1 MNILAVNAGSSS
13 FKFKLFNTAAETVL
27 AQGAV
32 ERIGGNASPFRY
44 EADERSAEGA
54 LKAPDHLT
62 AVRHAIDFLKKTRSL
77 RLDGVGFKTVFA
89 EGFTRSAL
97 IDEHVVAGLEA
108 YIPVMPLHNPAYL
121 ACIRTFQSLTP
132 DVPLAA
138 VFETAFHETLPPHA
152 RELGL
157 PRAWTETYR
166 LRRYGFHGASHRWVS
181 ERAPQIVKEHGQKID
196 REPLR
201 LISCHLGGS
210 SSLCAVLGGKSID
223 VTMSFSAQSGVLQG
237 SRCGDLDPFILIYLM
252 SVHGMSVEEISRELM
267 TNAGLAGVSG
277 IPGGDLRDLLDAAEK
292 GDDNAALALDAFHYG
307 VKKAVGAYAAA
318 LGGVDIL
325 AFTGGIGERS
335 VATRHAVC
343 AGMERLGLKLDEA
356 RNETLQGEAVL
367 SSNDSEAAIVTVSAN
382 EEYIVAR
389 ETARLIQEKGGR

>member
-13 FKFKLFNTAAETVL
+13 FKFKLFNAAAETVL

-32 ERIGGNASPFRY
+32 ERIGGNASAFQY
-44 EADERSAEGA
+44 RSGETRAEGA
-54 LKAPDHLT
+54 LKAPDHLP
-62 AVRHAIDFLKKTRSL
+62 AVRHAIDFLKTARAP

-89 EGFTRSAL
+89 KGFTRSTL
-97 IDEHVVAGLEA
+97 IDEHVIAGLEA

-121 ACIRTFQSLTP
+121 ACIRTFQSLAP

-138 VFETAFHETLPPHA
+138 VFETAFHETIPPHA

-157 PRAWTETYR
+157 PRAWTEKHG

-181 ERAPQIVKEHGQKID
+181 ERAPLIMKEHGLKIG

-237 SRCGDLDPFILIYLM
+237 SRCGDLDPFIPIYLM

-292 GDDNAALALDAFHYG
+292 EDDNAALALDAFHYG
-307 VKKAVGAYAAA
+307 VQKAVGAYIAA

-335 VATRHAVC
+335 AVTRQAVC
-343 AGMERLGLKLDEA
+343 ARMEPLGLILDEE
-356 RNETLQGEAVL
+356 RNRSIQGEGLISAD
-367 SSNDSEAAIVTVSAN
+367 DSPAAIFTISAN
-382 EEYIVAR
+382 EEIIVAR
-389 ETARLIQEKGGR
+389 ETARLIKEKGDR

>member
-13 FKFKLFNTAAETVL
+13 FKFKMFNTAAETVL

-32 ERIGGNASPFRY
+32 ERIGGNASPFQYRS
-44 EADERSAEGA
+44 DEISAEGA
-54 LKAPDHLT
+54 LKAPDHLS

-89 EGFTRSAL
+89 KGFTRSAL
-97 IDEHVVAGLEA
+97 IDEHVLAGLEA

-138 VFETAFHETLPPHA
+138 VFETAFHETIPPHA

-157 PRAWTETYR
+157 PRAWAEKHG

-181 ERAPQIVKEHGQKID
+181 ERAPQIAKEHGLKIGA
-196 REPLR
+196 EPLR

-223 VTMSFSAQSGVLQG
+223 ATMSFSAQSGVLQG

-252 SVHGMSVEEISRELM
+252 SVHGMRVEELSRELM

-335 VATRHAVC
+335 AATRHAVC
-343 AGMERLGLKLDEA
+343 ADMERLGLKLDEA

-367 SSNDSEAAIVTVSAN
+367 SSNDSEAAVVTVSAN